1 VLISKNTL
9 QQIGIDFVL
18 KKDDG
23 MTSVLIVFHQSYF
36 YPTWPITQ
44 ASKFGLIHIN
54 KKKNYFKKSND
65 DIMIFF
71 SK

>member
-1 VLISKNTL
+1 VLISKNAL
-9 QQIGIDFVL
+9 QEIGIDFVL

-54 KKKNYFKKSND
+54 K
-65 DIMIFF
+65 
-71 SK
+71 